1 MYTYAN
7 GDIRSSDPATTHIAG
22 NSFPHPHPHEQ
33 SVSAYLRP
41 ILYPLLLSDVYFSE
55 TRNPMDGFRS
65 LWREPNRREIP
76 QSSYSTPQNVPWQDT
91 NSSSYHERN
100 DEWRTATEQIVPIQ
114 NLHISSN
121 DQFHSSVSCDPS
133 FPNLSQLESF
143 QSPSSFNPSVHI
155 EINHPLP
162 PTRTTN
168 LQLNEHGLENE
179 HEDQM
184 EDAEDQESRNRRR
197 NVTRESTRHLKKWL
211 NAHLSNPYPN
221 KGEKIMLSIL
231 SGMSITQV
239 STWFANARRR
249 IKKENQI
256 TWNSSARSPPENSGL
271 TSEIS
276 VNPTMNFQPQNPQL
290 SNNWELGGSVES
302 ATQTA
307 ANCDWTWQGQHG
319 TQHSSHQNHFLNV
332 YSSYFSQA

>member
-1 MYTYAN
+1 MFESLQVGMELFKFSLNKNNYKSSFLATLLYLQN
-7 GDIRSSDPATTHIAG
+7 GVIRFNVFAEST
-22 NSFPHPHPHEQ
+22 Q
-33 SVSAYLRP
+33 SGP
-41 ILYPLLLSDVYFSE
+41 QLLQTSTQ
-55 TRNPMDGFRS
+55 TRSPVDGFRS

-76 QSSYSTPQNVPWQDT
+76 QSSYSTPQKVPWQDN

-121 DQFHSSVSCDPS
+121 DQFHSSVYCDPS
-133 FPNLSQLESF
+133 FSNLSQLESF
-143 QSPSSFNPSVHI
+143 QSPSSFNPSIQI
-155 EINHPLP
+155 EINHPVP
-162 PTRTTN
+162 PPRTAK
-168 LQLNEHGLENE
+168 LQLNEPGLENE

-221 KGEKIMLSIL
+221 KG
-231 SGMSITQV
+231 MSITQV

-256 TWNSSARSPPENSGL
+256 TWNSGARSSPENSGL
-271 TSEIS
+271 TSEVS
-276 VNPTMNFQPQNPQL
+276 VNPTMNFQPQNQQL
-290 SNNWELGGSVES
+290 SNNWELGGSVDHILELVPES
-302 ATQTA
+302 
-307 ANCDWTWQGQHG
+307 
-319 TQHSSHQNHFLNV
+319 
-332 YSSYFSQA
+332 SQLT